1 VATLLEEM
9 LRDVRREI
17 TAIEMRSTART
28 AGLLDLIRAG
38 ASTAEQDRLMSEDMR
53 TLDGLRQEQR
63 VLTEA
68 LERPNL
74 PASVQDLL
82 DLADAKLRL
91 VLEARLQLQD
101 LRGQG

>member
-1 VATLLEEM
+1 MVALLEQM

-17 TAIEMRSTART
+17 AAIEMRSAART
-28 AGLLDLIRAG
+28 AGLLALNRDG
-38 ASTAEQDRLMSEDMR
+38 ADTAEQDRLMSEDMR

-63 VLTEA
+63 VLKEA
-68 LERPNL
+68 LERPDL
-74 PASVQDLL
+74 PASAQDLL

-91 VLEARLQLQD
+91 VLEARLQD

>member
-1 VATLLEEM
+1 
-9 LRDVRREI
+9 
-17 TAIEMRSTART
+17 
-28 AGLLDLIRAG
+28 
-38 ASTAEQDRLMSEDMR
+38 MR

-63 VLTEA
+63 VLKEA
-68 LERPNL
+68 LERPDL
-74 PASVQDLL
+74 PARAQDLL